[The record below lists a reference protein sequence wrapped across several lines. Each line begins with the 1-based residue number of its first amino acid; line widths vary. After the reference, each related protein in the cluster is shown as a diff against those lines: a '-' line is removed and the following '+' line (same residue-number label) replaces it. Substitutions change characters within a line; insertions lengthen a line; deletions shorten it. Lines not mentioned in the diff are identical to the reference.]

1 NPSAL
6 CTFPHIGVAPRHHFA
21 LLKNIASVPQRTVR
35 QSIRRSISSPARS
48 RWIRKREIHM
58 RSIRR
63 GPRKSISQRESG
75 DGLDEL
81 RMAYYAGLQRERVHL
96 AALSAALARAEENP
110 VWIFQDLKF
119 RAHKIRSGA
128 AIFEIAEVG

>member
-1 NPSAL
+1 
-6 CTFPHIGVAPRHHFA
+6 
-21 LLKNIASVPQRTVR
+21 
-35 QSIRRSISSPARS
+35 
-48 RWIRKREIHM
+48 M

-96 AALSAALARAEENP
+96 AALSAALARTEENP

-128 AIFEIAEVG
+128 AIFEIAEVGAAACALDLAATSAMMSKAKNTDDAVWTALVALVRSIGDLDGGYDPAPFSWLI